1 MSLRAYV
8 ESRGLNRP
16 AKFAHRLRAFRAD
29 SEGWFDGTPHSVDRR
44 LATCRSLI
52 HEART
57 LAADDP
63 VDQLHILAELDS
75 DRAAL
80 DHLRD
85 DMLSGGSSRH
95 AKTETNQ
102 RALARLHRLGS
113 ADDRRWVELEAARF
127 YRDQTDAAR
136 HDVTEMAEQACRHAD
151 VHAPTR
157 VAAQAFT
164 AVVTELARKTPR
176 PRIASARP
184 VFRDHPDE
192 LLFL

>member
-16 AKFAHRLRAFRAD
+16 AKFAHRLRAFRAG
-29 SEGWFDGTPHSVDRR
+29 SEGWFDGTPNSVDRR
-44 LATCRSLI
+44 LATCRALI

-75 DRAAL
+75 DRTAL
-80 DHLRD
+80 HYLRE
-85 DMLSGGSSRH
+85 DMLSGAASRH
-95 AKTETNQ
+95 ASTEPNR

-113 ADDRRWVELEAARF
+113 PDDRRWVELEAARF
-127 YRDQTDAAR
+127 YRNQGDAR
-136 HDVTEMAEQACRHAD
+136 HDATEMAERARRHAD
-151 VHAPTR
+151 AHAPSR
-157 VAAQAFT
+157 VAAQAFG

-176 PRIASARP
+176 PRTAASRP